1 MHNAERRK
9 QQFPSGMRMTE
20 LLAKVF
26 VKNLVRV
33 ATNSRPEA
41 NRNCS
46 MEDFSG
52 SSVRFPQYA
61 DWQRDVGSLAGKRL

>member
-33 ATNSRPEA
+33 ATNSRPVA

-52 SSVRFPQYA
+52 SSVLFLQYA
-61 DWQRDVGSLAGKRL
+61 DWQRDVGNLAGKRL

>member
-1 MHNAERRK
+1 
-9 QQFPSGMRMTE
+9 MRMTE

-33 ATNSRPEA
+33 ATNSRPVA

-61 DWQRDVGSLAGKRL
+61 DWQRDVGNLAGKRL

>member
-33 ATNSRPEA
+33 ATNSRPVA

-52 SSVRFPQYA
+52 SSVLFIQYS